1 MGVGS
6 TVSVR
11 EIGTD
16 DAERVSGFLHTHLN
30 NRVPTKAWAALVCP
44 PWGTSGGPNQGFQLV
59 APDEQIV
66 GVYLAVYSMRDE
78 YRRAVCNL
86 AAFCVLEQHRRHSLR
101 LVKALLSQ
109 KGYLFTDLSPSGN
122 VPAMNERLG
131 FHRLDT
137 STRLVL
143 NAPRSARGITVTESP
158 AALEATLLGRDAIV
172 YRDHRRAAAARHV
185 VVLHDGGYAYLMYR
199 RDRRKRLPVFAS
211 PLYAG
216 GDAAVLEDAW
226 AALGSHLLSRGLAA
240 TLAERRVLGFSPGGF
255 GRELARPRVKMYRGE
270 AGAEEVD
277 YLYSELTLLQW

>member
-1 MGVGS
+1 MGAGS

-16 DAERVSGFLHTHLN
+16 DAERVSRFLHTHLN
-30 NRVPTKAWAALVCP
+30 SRVPTEAWAALVCP
-44 PWGTSGGPNQGFQLV
+44 PWGTSGGPNHGFQLV
-59 APDEQIV
+59 ASDEQTV
-66 GVYLAVYSMRDE
+66 GVYLAVYSTRDE

-86 AAFCVLEQHRRHSLR
+86 AAFCVLEQHRPHSLR
-101 LVKALLSQ
+101 LVRALLGQ

-143 NAPRSARGITVTESP
+143 NAPRPARGIRVTESP
-158 AALEATLLGRDAIV
+158 AVLEETLVGRDAIV
-172 YRDHRRAAAARHV
+172 YRDHRRAAAARHAL
-185 VVLHDGGYAYLMYR
+185 VLHDGGYAYLMYR

-226 AALGSHLLSRGLAA
+226 PAVGSHLLGRGLAA
-240 TLAERRVLGFSPGGF
+240 TLAERRVLGFSPGGP